1 MSNVHQKISIGSILK
16 QSAIPVIAL
25 SLFIV
30 KHYIESTPILI
41 LSIVAL
47 FISVLSAVHYAELIA
62 HKVGEPYGSLV
73 LALAITII
81 EVSIIIS
88 IMLNGSEEV
97 TVLARDTVFAAVMII
112 LTGMSGLT
120 LLIGG
125 IKFREQEF
133 STQGVNSILTVL
145 VAISV
150 LTLILPNYTLAVPGP
165 YYSTKQLIFVSII
178 SLLLY
183 GTLLFVQNFRHRA
196 HYITEVEI
204 EEHLEKPG
212 KTEVVLSAILLP
224 LNLIA
229 TVLLTESMAPDMDR
243 FIERIGAPI
252 SLSGVLIACV
262 ILLPEGISAVKAASK
277 NQIQRSLNLSLGSAL
292 ASISLTIPVV
302 SIFSIIT
309 NTPIALGIE
318 TEYMI
323 LFLLSLFVIIL
334 SLSRGKTNILHGIVL
349 LLLFAVYLFITINP

>member
-1 MSNVHQKISIGSILK
+1 MPAQSNRSQFRSLLFVCYIRHYV
-16 QSAIPVIAL
+16 QSGTV
-25 SLFIV
+25 
-30 KHYIESTPILI
+30 LI
-41 LSIVAL
+41 LAITAL
-47 FISVLSAVHYAELIA
+47 FVSVLSAVHYAELIA

-88 IMLNGSEEV
+88 IMLTGSEEV

-145 VAISV
+145 VTISV
-150 LTLILPNYTLAVPGP
+150 LTLILPNFTLAVPGP
-165 YYSTKQLIFVSII
+165 YYSAKQLIFVSIVT
-178 SLLLY
+178 LLLY
-183 GTLLFVQNFRHRA
+183 GALLFVQNFRHRA
-196 HYITEVEI
+196 HYITEGEI

-212 KTEVVLSAILLP
+212 KAEVILSAILLP

-243 FIERIGAPI
+243 FIEKIGAPI
-252 SLSGVLIACV
+252 SLSGILIACV

-302 SIFSIIT
+302 SIFSIIA
-309 NTPIALGIE
+309 NKPIALGIE
-318 TEYMI
+318 TESMI